1 MAPTK
6 PAPGVRRIAVSN
18 PQFEC
23 ASIRFLTVYSP
34 ALGGRGDVSVFV
46 APGVESLKSVPAVV
60 LLHGV
65 YDSHWAWLFKGGAHE
80 VAADLIAKSR
90 IRPMLIV
97 APSDGLYQ
105 DGSAYLRH
113 SGRDYERW
121 ITEDVTGAVTRTFP
135 CVDHSSPLFISGLS
149 MGGYGA
155 LRLGAKHPH
164 LFRGVSAHSAIT
176 CIEEMSQFAFE
187 EFPSDEID
195 NVDANVLAWIERN
208 RNVLPPLRFDCGTSD
223 PLIDGNRRFHQEL
236 DAGGIPHRYAEFEG
250 EHDWAY
256 WHDHIGESLLFFEE
270 ILRDVPL
277 SSTGA
282 NRIQKLINSYED
294 IHHKSS

>member
-6 PAPGVRRIAVSN
+6 PAAGIRTIAVSD

-23 ASIRFLTVYSP
+23 SSVRFLTIYSP
-34 ALGGRGDVSVFV
+34 ALGGRADVSVFLS
-46 APGVESLKSVPAVV
+46 PGVELLSSVPVVV

-65 YDSHWAWLFKGGAHE
+65 YDSHWAWFFKGGAHE
-80 VAADLIAKSR
+80 VTSDLIAKSR

-121 ITEDVTGAVTRTFP
+121 ITEDVTEAVTRTFP
-135 CVDHSSPLFISGLS
+135 CVDPGSPLFISGLS

-155 LRLGAKHPH
+155 LRLGAKYAN

-176 CIEEMSQFAFE
+176 CIQEMSQFAFE

-195 NVDANVLAWIERN
+195 AFDADILPWIEKN
-208 RNVLPPLRFDCGTSD
+208 RNVLPPLRLDCGTSD
-223 PLIDGNRRFHQEL
+223 PLIDSNRRFHQEL
-236 DAGGIPHRYAEFEG
+236 DARGIPHRYAEFDG

-256 WHDHIGESLLFFEE
+256 WHDHFGESLLFFEE
-270 ILRDVPL
+270 ILRGVPP
-277 SSTGA
+277 SSTV
-282 NRIQKLINSYED
+282 QM
-294 IHHKSS
+294 KSRN